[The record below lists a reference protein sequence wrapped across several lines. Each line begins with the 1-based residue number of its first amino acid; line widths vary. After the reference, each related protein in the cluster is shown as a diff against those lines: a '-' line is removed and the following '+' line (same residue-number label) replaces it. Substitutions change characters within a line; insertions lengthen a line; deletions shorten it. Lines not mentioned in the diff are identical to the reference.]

1 MPRPRRKQTVEAPVV
16 DPKHD
21 VRHVERFCA
30 GIRAVAGRKLSN
42 AEEQDLSV
50 VAVRM
55 SAYDREKLIALI
67 NGAP

>member
-1 MPRPRRKQTVEAPVV
+1 MPRPKRKQTVEAPVV

-30 GIRAVAGRKLSN
+30 GIRTAAGRRLSN
-42 AEEQDLSV
+42 AEEQELSA
-50 VAVRM
+50 VAVRL
-55 SAYDREKLIALI
+55 SAHDREKLIALI